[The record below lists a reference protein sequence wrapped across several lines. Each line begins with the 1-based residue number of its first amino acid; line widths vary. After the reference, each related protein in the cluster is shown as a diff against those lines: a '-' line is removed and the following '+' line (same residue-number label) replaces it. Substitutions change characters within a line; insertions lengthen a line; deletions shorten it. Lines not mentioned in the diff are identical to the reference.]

1 MDHSL
6 TEYVT
11 REKVMLR
18 LKWQNVVYSIR
29 TIRVSIL
36 INLSIETFTMIL
48 FCSGRP
54 RGYGSGALGLR
65 PFYCMRARCAF
76 PRSFSFRGG
85 QKAP

>member
-48 FCSGRP
+48 FCSGRW
-54 RGYGSGALGLR
+54 LW
-65 PFYCMRARCAF
+65 
-76 PRSFSFRGG
+76 
-85 QKAP
+85 